1 MNNDTPSGRQS
12 DIETIAGQI
21 IRDAESCALMNC
33 RFIRS
38 ALGQVK
44 WEARTG
50 TGIICFDGATVYYD
64 PALVIR
70 KYKIDQNS
78 ANRMLMHVLLHFV
91 FHHDHDYE
99 KKNREVW
106 DLACDIAVENIIMD
120 LNIHRMRLKDDPKR
134 QIKLSVLTDRAG
146 GLHAQA
152 LYRLMLVEE
161 PSLREKE
168 ELEALFK
175 RDVHDT
181 WIREQGYEISFE
193 QWKRIS
199 ERVKADLKSFSK
211 GSTDAD
217 SLKAALNEATRE
229 KIDYSDFLRKFM
241 VTEET
246 IKASDDEFDY
256 IYYTYGLNEYGNMPL
271 IEPLE
276 YSDQTKIREFV
287 IVIDTSASTSGDL
300 VISFLKQTVGIL
312 MDAKSFFNE
321 INVHILMCDSEV
333 RSDTL
338 ITNRE
343 ELVQYVSSVTVSG
356 YGSTDFR
363 PAFEYVDDMREN
375 GVLCN
380 LRGLIYFTDGYG
392 IYPTAMPA
400 YDTAF
405 VFVNDDGNAPMV
417 PDWAIRV
424 IMDEEQVTGN
434 R

>member
-1 MNNDTPSGRQS
+1 
-12 DIETIAGQI
+12 
-21 IRDAESCALMNC
+21 
-33 RFIRS
+33 
-38 ALGQVK
+38 
-44 WEARTG
+44 
-50 TGIICFDGATVYYD
+50 
-64 PALVIR
+64 
-70 KYKIDQNS
+70 
-78 ANRMLMHVLLHFV
+78 
-91 FHHDHDYE
+91 
-99 KKNREVW
+99 
-106 DLACDIAVENIIMD
+106 
-120 LNIHRMRLKDDPKR
+120 
-134 QIKLSVLTDRAG
+134 
-146 GLHAQA
+146 
-152 LYRLMLVEE
+152 
-161 PSLREKE
+161 
-168 ELEALFK
+168 
-175 RDVHDT
+175 
-181 WIREQGYEISFE
+181 
-193 QWKRIS
+193 
-199 ERVKADLKSFSK
+199 
-211 GSTDAD
+211 
-217 SLKAALNEATRE
+217 
-229 KIDYSDFLRKFM
+229 M